1 MKNGLELVEINE
13 LIDKL
18 KKHGCEE
25 LVEALLNNEGEV
37 YTKKGR
43 LNKSG
48 ACRVMKCKTKQLEDL
63 LEKARQVIVEAG
75 D

>member
-18 KKHGCEE
+18 KQHGCGE
-25 LVEALLNNEGEV
+25 LVEALLNNESDV

-43 LNKSG
+43 LNKCG

-63 LEKARQVIVEAG
+63 LEKARQIITEA
-75 D
+75 DD